1 MRSAF
6 QLAWRYVL
14 YHRFK
19 SLLMVLCIVLT
30 LLMPIA
36 LSILLSSFNRQIV
49 ARAEATPLV
58 VGAKG
63 SRVDLAMHTLYFK
76 TKAPGT
82 LPFGERLTSTD
93 RGTVI
98 PVHVR
103 VTARKVPVV
112 GTSLDYFQFRDIGLA
127 SGDGLVRIGD
137 CVLGS
142 EAAKS
147 LGLKPGDQLLTDPEN
162 VFAFAGPEPL
172 KMRVNGILE
181 PTNTPDDDV
190 IFVDIKTSWVIEGL
204 IHGHTE
210 AENLESGDLLENEA
224 GDGTLTAAPSVRPYL
239 EITDDNIGSFHFHGS
254 TDEFPVTALIV
265 VPDDEKAEAL
275 LLGRY
280 LRDDATAQM
289 SEPIVVVEELMDLV
303 FRVKQFFT
311 ANAILISLSTTLLLL
326 LVILLSIR
334 LRKGEM
340 ETMFKIGC
348 GRGTMIS
355 LILAELVIV
364 SAIAACCIALG
375 VWCVQLNADELVRG
389 WLSNA

>member
-1 MRSAF
+1 MKHAF

-19 SLLMVLCIVLT
+19 SCLMVFCIVLT

-49 ARAEATPLV
+49 ARAESTPLI

-63 SRVDLAMHTLYFK
+63 SRVDLTMHALYFK

-82 LPFGERLTSTD
+82 LPYGERKTTND
-93 RGTVI
+93 RGTAI
-98 PVHVR
+98 PIHVR

-112 GTSLDYFQFRDIGLA
+112 GTSLDYFEFRNIGLA
-127 SGDGLVRIGD
+127 EGDGLVRLGD

-142 EAAKS
+142 KVARK

-181 PTNTPDDDV
+181 PTQTPDDDV
-190 IFVDIKTSWVIEGL
+190 IFVDIKTSWVIEGF

-210 AENLESGDLLENEA
+210 AEQLNHDDLLENDVD
-224 GDGTLTAAPSVRPYL
+224 DGTITAAPSVRPYL

-254 TDEFPVTALIV
+254 TDEFPVTALVV
-265 VPDDEKAEAL
+265 VPDDVKSEAL
-275 LLGRY
+275 MLGRY
-280 LRDDATAQM
+280 LGEDAKAQI
-289 SEPIVVVEELMDLV
+289 SEPLQVVRELMSLV
-303 FRVKQFFT
+303 FRVRQFFT
-311 ANAILISLSTTLLLL
+311 VNAILISISTCLLLF

-334 LRKGEM
+334 LRQGEM

-348 GRGTMIS
+348 GRGTMVA
-355 LILAELVIV
+355 LVLAELAIV
-364 SAIAACCIALG
+364 FIVAAICISLG
-375 VWCVQLNADELVRG
+375 VLLIQWNADDLVRG
-389 WLSNA
+389 WLSGA

>member
-1 MRSAF
+1 MKHAF

-19 SLLMVLCIVLT
+19 SLLMVFCIVLT

-36 LSILLSSFNRQIV
+36 LSILLASFNRQIV
-49 ARAEATPLV
+49 ARAEATPLL

-63 SRVDLAMHTLYFK
+63 SRVDLTMHALYFK

-82 LPFGERLTSTD
+82 LPYGERKTTND

-98 PVHVR
+98 PIHVR

-112 GTSLDYFQFRDIGLA
+112 GTSLDYFEFRNIGLA
-127 SGDGLVRIGD
+127 QGDGLVRLGD

-142 EAAKS
+142 NVARK
-147 LGLKPGDQLLTDPEN
+147 LGLKPGDSLLTDPEN

-181 PTNTPDDDV
+181 PTQTPDDDA

-210 AENLESGDLLENEA
+210 AETLDQGDLLENEVD
-224 GDGTLTAAPSVRPYL
+224 DGTITAAPSVRPYL

-254 TDEFPVTALIV
+254 TDEFPVTALVV
-265 VPDDEKAEAL
+265 VPDDLKSEAL

-280 LRDDATAQM
+280 LGDDAAAQI
-289 SEPIVVVEELMDLV
+289 SEPLQVVQELMSLV
-303 FRVKQFFT
+303 FRVRQFFNV
-311 ANAILISLSTTLLLL
+311 NAILISISTCLLLF

-348 GRGTMIS
+348 GRGTMAA
-355 LILAELVIV
+355 LVLAELSIV
-364 SAIAACCIALG
+364 FVVAAICISLG
-375 VWCVQLNADELVRG
+375 VLLIQWNADDLVRG
-389 WLSNA
+389 WLSGT